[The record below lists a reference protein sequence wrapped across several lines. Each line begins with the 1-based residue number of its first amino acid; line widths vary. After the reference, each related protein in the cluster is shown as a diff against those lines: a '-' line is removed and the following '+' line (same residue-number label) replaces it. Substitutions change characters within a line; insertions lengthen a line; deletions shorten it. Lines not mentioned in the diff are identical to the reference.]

1 MLKQI
6 ISETKTKMEQ
16 VIEFLKNDL
25 SKISAGMASPILV
38 SAIQINYYDQK
49 TPLNQLA
56 SISIPEAKTI
66 VIKPYDK
73 AIVEV
78 IAGAINKEKLGFQG
92 VVDGEI
98 IRITIPSL
106 TEESRKE
113 KVKFVK
119 KEIEKAKIAIR
130 SVRHSS
136 NDQIKKVDTSE
147 DLVKEYQDEVQKLTD
162 EFNKKISEIGDE
174 KEKHIL
180 EI

>member
-1 MLKQI
+1 MLKSI
-6 ISETKTKMEQ
+6 ISETKIKMDQ
-16 VIEFLKNDL
+16 VIDFLKNDL
-25 SKISAGMASPILV
+25 AKISAGMASPILV
-38 SAIQINYYDQK
+38 NSIEINYYDQK

-73 AIVEV
+73 AIINQ
-78 IAGAINKEKLGFQG
+78 IAQAINKEKLGFEG

-98 IRITIPSL
+98 VRISIPSL
-106 TEESRKE
+106 TQESRQE

-119 KEIEKAKIAIR
+119 QEIEKAKIAIR
-130 SVRHSS
+130 NIRHTS

-147 DLVKEYQDEVQKLTD
+147 DLTKEYQEEVQKLTD
-162 EFNKKISEIGDE
+162 EFNKKINDIGSE